1 MPRLAQAVG
10 VSLLLG
16 SVALVSQM
24 ATVTYGQISD
34 PWGTLLVS
42 RALTSH
48 GTIRLDALQAP
59 FLDARLEYRLF
70 ERGGHQYLVYPL
82 GTPVLVAPLVAVAG
96 AAGVDVLDY
105 GSELRLQRLIATL
118 IAVLT

>member
-1 MPRLAQAVG
+1 MSRPRTFRLAQAVG
-10 VSLLLG
+10 LTLLLG
-16 SVALVSQM
+16 LVALISQR

-48 GTIRLDALQAP
+48 GTIRLDALDAP
-59 FLDARLEYRLF
+59 YREARLEYRLF

-82 GTPVLVAPLVAVAG
+82 GTPLLVAPVVAIAD
-96 AAGVDVLDY
+96 AMGVDAGMGV
-105 GSELRLQRLIATL
+105 A
-118 IAVLT
+118 A